1 MPKVGYATQI
11 VQLGF
16 AEYREAVRVSMA
28 TSIIGRLRHRALA
41 AEQAAAVCY
50 RISRSSLEFLLV
62 NTSSGKW
69 TFPKGRINPGMSAGE
84 SAALEAWE
92 EAGAHG
98 RIADRHLDYYLDSK
112 RALGHDA
119 HSREIRV
126 AAYLFEVHST
136 IDPEETHRNP
146 TWFSAHRAKQQLA
159 VGRTPEYAAEITRI
173 VDSAMRH
180 LKHRRSR
187 GTSIVRAAARRR
199 LAAAR

>member
-1 MPKVGYATQI
+1 
-11 VQLGF
+11 
-16 AEYREAVRVSMA
+16 MA
-28 TSIIGRLRHRALA
+28 TILGRLHRRALA
-41 AEQAAAVCY
+41 AEQAAAICY
-50 RISRSSLEFLLV
+50 RTSRSSLEFLLV

-69 TFPKGRINPGMSAGE
+69 TFPKGRINPGMSAAE

-98 RIADRHLDYYLDSK
+98 RIADKHLDYYLDSK

-126 AAYLFEVHST
+126 AAYLFEVYST

-146 TWFSAHRAKQQLA
+146 TWFSAHQAKQQLA
-159 VGRTPEYAAEITRI
+159 AGRTAEYASEITRI

-180 LKHRRSR
+180 VKHHKTSSR
-187 GTSIVRAAARRR
+187 GASILRAAARRR